1 MENLIITSTKSTPEI
16 DFNTKTGILS
26 IKGQSYPENSF
37 SFYKPVIS
45 WIKEFLDS
53 ENSSKIS
60 VILEIKYMNTS
71 STKSMMN
78 IMDMFEKAHT
88 SGKDISVKWFYD
100 KENDSIKEVADEF
113 KEDVRLPFEIIEK
126 E

>member
-53 ENSSKIS
+53 ENSSKTS

-78 IMDMFEKAHT
+78 IMDMFEKEIHLITDMAV
-88 SGKDISVKWFYD
+88 DN
-100 KENDSIKEVADEF
+100 ENANGDTIIVRILASNLIF
-113 KEDVRLPFEIIEK
+113 K
-126 E
+126 